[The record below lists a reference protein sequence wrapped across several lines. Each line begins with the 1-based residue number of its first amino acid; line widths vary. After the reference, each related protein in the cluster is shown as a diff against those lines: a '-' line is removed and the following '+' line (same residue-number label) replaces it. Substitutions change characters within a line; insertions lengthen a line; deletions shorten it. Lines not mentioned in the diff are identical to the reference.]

1 MSWHVRFFSPE
12 LNHELLSPELAS
24 REEAL
29 EEAWRLAQ
37 NGEDIAAIEGP
48 EGELVSA
55 DEIEVW
61 FRRRE
66 EGAPST

>member
-1 MSWHVRFFSPE
+1 MSWHVRFFSPG

-24 REEAL
+24 QEEAL

-37 NGEDIAAIEGP
+37 SGEDITAIEGP

-55 DEIEVW
+55 EEIEVW
-61 FRRRE
+61 FRKRE
-66 EGAPST
+66 DGVAPA